1 MKWSFMI
8 YYFLKNLANYG
19 WMERIYMEYLGG
31 DIETG

>member
-8 YYFLKNLANYG
+8 YYFLKNRANYG
-19 WMERIYMEYLGG
+19 WMEKNIRGILGG